1 MLLKKEKEHYQVKV
15 EELQQKYEGLEGQF
29 SRKYQELE
37 EFQRFFEEFKQQREI
52 VNGLKGEIDTVS
64 QDLASKQKLQA
75 EIESHLRELT
85 SREAALMEKYSFYE
99 RKCY

>member
-1 MLLKKEKEHYQVKV
+1 MLLKKEKEHYQAKV
-15 EELQQKYEGLEGQF
+15 EELQLRYEGLEAQF

-37 EFQRFFEEFKQQREI
+37 EFQRFFEEFKQEREI

-64 QDLASKQKLQA
+64 QDLANKQKLQD

-85 SREAALMEKYSFYE
+85 AREASLMEKSSFYE